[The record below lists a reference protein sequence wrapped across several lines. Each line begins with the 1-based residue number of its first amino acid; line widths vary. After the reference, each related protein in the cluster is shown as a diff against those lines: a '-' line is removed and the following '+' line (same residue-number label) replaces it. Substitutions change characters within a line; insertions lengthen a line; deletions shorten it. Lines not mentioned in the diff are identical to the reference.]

1 VIVEVIAV
9 GTELLLG
16 QIVNTNLA
24 FIGSALAAAGL
35 DSHFQTV
42 VGDNPTRIATA
53 VTAAVSRADAV
64 VVTGGIGP
72 TQDDLTRE
80 GIAAALGRE
89 LVRSDSYVDDLR
101 LRWERLGRE
110 MPESNLR
117 QADAPAGAEMIA
129 NPKGT
134 APALAI
140 EDGGKWIFVVPGV
153 PEEMQ
158 LLMESEV
165 MPRLV
170 ALAGRREVIV
180 NRVLRSWGRSESQV
194 AEMLDDLY
202 SGSTNPSLAYLAS
215 GGELKLRLTAKA
227 ADAGSARSLLEPMEA
242 EIRRRLGESV
252 FGSDEET
259 IERILAALLTGRK
272 WTLATAESA
281 TGGMVAARLT
291 SVPGSSNWFRG
302 SVVAYAPDLKERLL
316 GVDLA
321 HPLVSGETALG
332 MAEGARRLL
341 GTEVGIGVTGSAGP
355 DPLEAPPGTM
365 VIGVATPEKAM
376 TQTLKLPGD
385 RERVRVYATTG
396 ALHLARLGISGK
408 WWNE

>member
-24 FIGSALAAAGL
+24 HIGSALAEAGL

-42 VGDNPTRIATA
+42 VGDNQGRIA
-53 VTAAVSRADAV
+53 AAITGALQRADAL

-80 GIAAALGRE
+80 GIAAALGRD
-89 LVRSDSYVDDLR
+89 LVRSDSYVADLR
-101 LRWERLGRE
+101 RRWERLGRE
-110 MPESNLR
+110 MPASNLR
-117 QADAPAGAEMIA
+117 QADAPAGAEMLP

-134 APALAI
+134 APGLAI
-140 EDGGKWIFVVPGV
+140 EEAGKWIFVVPGV

-158 LLMESEV
+158 LLIESEV
-165 MPRLV
+165 LPRLI
-170 ALAGRREVIV
+170 AISGRKEVIV
-180 NRVLRSWGRSESQV
+180 NRVVRSWGRSESAV
-194 AEMLDDLY
+194 AEVLDDLY
-202 SGSTNPSLAYLAS
+202 NGSTNPSLAFLAS

-227 ADAGSARSLLEPMEA
+227 ADAGAARSMLAPMEE

-252 FGSDEET
+252 FGSDDET
-259 IERILAALLTGRK
+259 IEQLLAAMLIERR

-302 SVVAYAPDLKERLL
+302 SVIAYAADLKERLL
-316 GVDLA
+316 GVDLS
-321 HPLVSGETALG
+321 HPLVSAETAIG

-355 DPLEAPPGTM
+355 EPLEAPPGTM
-365 VIGVATPEKAM
+365 VIGVATPEGGRAR
-376 TQTLKLPGD
+376 TLLLPGD

-396 ALHLARLGISGK
+396 ALHLARLAISGK
-408 WWNE
+408 WWSE